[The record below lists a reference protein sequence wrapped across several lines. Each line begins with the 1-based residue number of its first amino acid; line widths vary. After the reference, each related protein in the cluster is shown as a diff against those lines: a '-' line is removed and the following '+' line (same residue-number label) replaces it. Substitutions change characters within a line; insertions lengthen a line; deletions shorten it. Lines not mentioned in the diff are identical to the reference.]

1 MTYKVEGDYFEAC
14 SCSVSCPC
22 IFLNPGTADNCD
34 VFFAWHI
41 ARGEKDS
48 VKLDGLNVA
57 LAVHS
62 PKLMTDGGWRVAL
75 YLDEKASQPQ
85 TGALTAIFAG
95 QAGGHL
101 AAVAPLIGEVTG
113 VHKAAIVFA
122 KDGLKRSIKVGDAL
136 DMAVGEITGMDG
148 QRPIVISNAP
158 LGAVAQPLRQAK
170 AERIHYQGPWRFDST
185 GTNAFLAEFRY
196 EA

>member
-1 MTYKVEGDYFEAC
+1 MSYAIEGDYFEAC
-14 SCSVSCPC
+14 SCDVSCPC
-22 IFLNPGTADNCD
+22 IFLNPGTQDSCD

-41 ARGEKDS
+41 ARGAKDGT
-48 VKLDGLNVA
+48 KLDGLNVA

-75 YLDEKASQPQ
+75 YLDERASEKQAE
-85 TGALTAIFAG
+85 ALTAIFAG
-95 QAGGHL
+95 KAGGHL

-113 VHKAAIVFA
+113 VHKTAIEFA
-122 KDGLKRSIKVGDAL
+122 KDGKRRSVKVGDTL
-136 DMAVGEITGMDG
+136 EVVVNELTGMDG
-148 QRPIVISNAP
+148 TSPIVIGNAP

-170 AERIHYQGPWRFDST
+170 ADTIRYRGPWRFDST
-185 GTNAFLAEFRY
+185 GTNSFITDFRY